1 MLYGNA
7 KVQAEI
13 LEHVGQFEKEYNKKV
28 IFGSMVGSISKGL
41 ERFDSD
47 YDTRFLYLDQSEQGI
62 VRWDQTEED
71 IAEEQIHICYIPDRM
86 NCYVGG
92 RNYRDKY
99 HEFELSDKSYFYD
112 KIAFWELT
120 SFVNFLK
127 KPKLD
132 NKFSVGLYHIVSWT
146 FNSPF
151 CWDPYGIAGKVRC
164 LLDEMFIPEYEIQ
177 YYRNYI
183 ANAKKKDPLM
193 IREYLYAAYYALAI
207 EYCLKYNRFA
217 PVYFKPLL
225 AMCMNQR
232 LEKAIR
238 ELERGYYE
246 SVTKALN
253 KGMGYERK
261 MTDSFSAYRNSIIDD
276 FLNEALVKT
285 EKFQGKDFRVI
296 EIDYVGEIIE
306 IILDSLKRP
315 EVKNVND

>member
-207 EYCLKYNRFA
+207 EYCLKYSRFA

>member
-183 ANAKKKDPLM
+183 VNAKKKRSVDDKR
-193 IREYLYAAYYALAI
+193 IFI
-207 EYCLKYNRFA
+207 CS
-217 PVYFKPLL
+217 LL
-225 AMCMNQR
+225 CF
-232 LEKAIR
+232 
-238 ELERGYYE
+238 GY
-246 SVTKALN
+246 
-253 KGMGYERK
+253 
-261 MTDSFSAYRNSIIDD
+261 
-276 FLNEALVKT
+276 
-285 EKFQGKDFRVI
+285 
-296 EIDYVGEIIE
+296 
-306 IILDSLKRP
+306 
-315 EVKNVND
+315 

>member
-127 KPKLD
+127 KPILD

>member
-183 ANAKKKDPLM
+183 VNAKKKDPLM

-207 EYCLKYNRFA
+207 EYCLKYNRFD
-217 PVYFKPLL
+217 PVYFKTLL
-225 AMCMNQR
+225 KMCKYQELKAAIIK
-232 LEKAIR
+232 LEKK
-238 ELERGYYE
+238 YYE
-246 SVTKALN
+246 SVANTLSSGEKY
-253 KGMGYERK
+253 KRK
-261 MTDSFSAYRNSIIDD
+261 MGDYFNTHRDNVIDC
-276 FLNEALVKT
+276 FL
-285 EKFQGKDFRVI
+285 EKVLAETAGYSCSDVI
-296 EIDYVGEIIE
+296 KNTSDCVSG
-306 IILDSLKRP
+306 ILDIIFGSLHRP
-315 EVKNVND
+315 IVKGING